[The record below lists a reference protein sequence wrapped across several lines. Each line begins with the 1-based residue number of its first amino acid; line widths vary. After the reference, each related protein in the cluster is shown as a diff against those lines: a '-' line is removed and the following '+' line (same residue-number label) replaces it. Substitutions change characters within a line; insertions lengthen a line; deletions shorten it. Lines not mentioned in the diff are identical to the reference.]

1 MSRRS
6 KVELYGLVER
16 VVRLWEEGKT
26 LQEIEGILRSEG
38 YDISREAIRR
48 KLKSVKEV
56 AEVYRK
62 SVEEAKVLLEEVRNN
77 PNTDVVEVV
86 NTLLAHHLMNF
97 IKSVESIDFDD
108 PMKFIE
114 AVRKLSD
121 AQVRVARLRLDYQR
135 GFEAA
140 KKEILEA
147 VSAELSKHPELKQKL
162 IAIIDKIE
170 PAK

>member
-16 VVRLWEEGKT
+16 VVKLWEEGKT
-26 LQEIEGILRSEG
+26 LQEIESILRSEG

-86 NTLLAHHLMNF
+86 NSLLAHHLMNF
-97 IKSVESIDFDD
+97 IKSIESIDFDD

-147 VSAELSKHPELKQKL
+147 VSQELSKHPELKQKL
-162 IAIIDKIE
+162 IAIIDRIE

>member
-6 KVELYGLVER
+6 KVELFGLVER
-16 VVRLWEEGKT
+16 VVKLWEEGKT
-26 LQEIEGILRSEG
+26 LQEIEQILRSEG

-48 KLKSVKEV
+48 KLKSVREV
-56 AEVYRK
+56 AEVYRR

-86 NTLLAHHLMNF
+86 TSLLAHHLMNF
-97 IKSVESIDFDD
+97 TKEIENIDFDD

-140 KKEILEA
+140 KKEIIDA
-147 VSAELSKHPELKQKL
+147 VSRELSKNQELRSKL
-162 IAIIDKIE
+162 INIINMIE
-170 PAK
+170 ATN

>member
-16 VVRLWEEGKT
+16 VVKLYEEGKT
-26 LQEIEGILRSEG
+26 LQEIEQILRSEG

-48 KLKSVKEV
+48 KLKSVREV
-56 AEVYRK
+56 AEVYRR

-86 NTLLAHHLMNF
+86 TSLLAHHLMNF
-97 IKSVESIDFDD
+97 TKEIENIDFDD

-140 KKEILEA
+140 KKEIIDA
-147 VSAELSKHPELKQKL
+147 VSRELSKNQELRSKL
-162 IAIIDKIE
+162 INIINMIE
-170 PAK
+170 ATN

>member
-16 VVRLWEEGKT
+16 VVKLWEEGKT
-26 LQEIEGILRSEG
+26 LQEIEQILRSEG

-48 KLKSVKEV
+48 KLKSVREV
-56 AEVYRK
+56 AEVYRR

-86 NTLLAHHLMNF
+86 TSLLAHHLMNF
-97 IKSVESIDFDD
+97 TKEIENIDFDD

-140 KKEILEA
+140 KKEIIDA
-147 VSAELSKHPELKQKL
+147 VSRELSKNQELRSKL
-162 IAIIDKIE
+162 INIINMIE
-170 PAK
+170 ATN

>member
-16 VVRLWEEGKT
+16 VVKLWEEGKT
-26 LQEIEGILRSEG
+26 LQEIEQILRSEG

-48 KLKSVKEV
+48 KLKSVREV
-56 AEVYRK
+56 AEVYRR

-86 NTLLAHHLMNF
+86 TSLLAHHLMNF
-97 IKSVESIDFDD
+97 TKEIENIEFDD

-140 KKEILEA
+140 KKEIIDA
-147 VSAELSKHPELKQKL
+147 VSRELSKNQELRSKL
-162 IAIIDKIE
+162 INIINMIE
-170 PAK
+170 ATN